1 MMAATTSPTTVQATD
16 IPSSSASNSASST
29 SKRDSRST
37 IDALTT
43 SLRESS
49 VKDLQT
55 SSRFEIDAKRFK
67 GILLHPLE
75 NDTEGKVG
83 TPLPSLT
90 TIIHDRVWSQGG
102 EHVFLLGELSDVYGE
117 LDRSAPA
124 EVEHVEI
131 SFTSAELDQSIK
143 HLSIAAQRARCTI
156 NVLRRR
162 VGEGTAGSS
171 AFLLVRRIP
180 ENAQELLEL
189 RIAVVGNGKCAS
201 LL

>member
-1 MMAATTSPTTVQATD
+1 
-16 IPSSSASNSASST
+16 
-29 SKRDSRST
+29 
-37 IDALTT
+37 
-43 SLRESS
+43 
-49 VKDLQT
+49 
-55 SSRFEIDAKRFK
+55 
-67 GILLHPLE
+67 
-75 NDTEGKVG
+75 
-83 TPLPSLT
+83 
-90 TIIHDRVWSQGG
+90 
-102 EHVFLLGELSDVYGE
+102 VFLLGELPDVYGE

-162 VGEGTAGSS
+162 VGEGAAGSS